1 MNWFLLA
8 FGAPFLW
15 AIVNIADNYLVAKYS
30 QKEKERSSGG
40 LVLFSSL
47 IGIVMALII
56 GIFTSNIFNIILVDK
71 LLLLMAGGLSVVW
84 IILYLY
90 AIEIEDISV
99 IVPWFLTIPI
109 FGYILGYI
117 FLGEVLSAK
126 QILGSIVILL
136 GLMLISVDFFNLKKS
151 IKKRTIIYI
160 LLASII
166 VAISGIIFKYVTIE
180 GNFWVSSFWEYLG
193 LGSIGLILYIFVPK
207 YRREFMYMHKM
218 GGRKI
223 FIVNIISE
231 LMTIGGNLMTNFAL
245 LLAPVSMVYLV
256 GSFQP
261 AIVLFLTIIGTK
273 FFPHIINENISKKV
287 ILQKI
292 ISIIIMI
299 VGSIFLF
306 V

>member
-117 FLGEVLSAK
+117 FLGETLTFY
-126 QILGSIVILL
+126 QIIGSL
-136 GLMLISVDFFNLKKS
+136 
-151 IKKRTIIYI
+151 
-160 LLASII
+160 
-166 VAISGIIFKYVTIE
+166 IIF
-180 GNFWVSSFWEYLG
+180 
-193 LGSIGLILYIFVPK
+193 LILF
-207 YRREFMYMHKM
+207 
-218 GGRKI
+218 
-223 FIVNIISE
+223 
-231 LMTIGGNLMTNFAL
+231 
-245 LLAPVSMVYLV
+245 
-256 GSFQP
+256 
-261 AIVLFLTIIGTK
+261 
-273 FFPHIINENISKKV
+273 
-287 ILQKI
+287 
-292 ISIIIMI
+292 
-299 VGSIFLF
+299 
-306 V
+306 